1 MSAPARMSRGDYLC
15 AVGAVVIWGL
25 NFVVMKL
32 GLQGLSPMM
41 LGAMRFAAASLP
53 FLPFVAWPR
62 VPWRFVVI
70 YGLVQGVGQF
80 GLLFT
85 GLKLGMTAGV
95 ASVVMPTQ
103 SFFTMI
109 LAVALLGEHTR
120 ARQWLGLLVA
130 AFGLALIGS
139 AHGEGPGQM
148 TFIGFVLTLGAAV
161 MWAIANV
168 VVRFVG
174 RVADYDPFAFVVWTS
189 IVPVVPFLVLAV
201 ASEGPDHAWR
211 SVIQIGA
218 REALAIVYLGLLATL
233 LAYTLWT
240 RLLKR
245 HPATRVAPFALLGPI
260 VGLWAAWAA
269 FDEQLSTAQWIGA
282 SAVLLGLMINQLGL
296 RRPNRTSDG
305 SARGLR
311 RDSSS

>member
-1 MSAPARMSRGDYLC
+1 MTRGDYLC

-32 GLQGLSPMM
+32 GLHGLSPMM
-41 LGAMRFAAASLP
+41 LGALRFAAASLP
-53 FLPFVAWPR
+53 FLPFAPRPR

-85 GLKLGMTAGV
+85 ALKLGMTAGV

-109 LAVALLGEHTR
+109 LAVPLLGERTR
-120 ARQWLGLLVA
+120 IHQWLGLLVA
-130 AFGLALIGS
+130 ALGLALIAS
-139 AHGEGPGQM
+139 AHGESPGQM
-148 TFIGFVLTLGAAV
+148 TLIGFALTLGAAF
-161 MWAIANV
+161 MWAITNL
-168 VVRFVG
+168 VVRFAG
-174 RVADYDPFAFVVWTS
+174 RAADYDPFAFIVWTS
-189 IVPVVPFLVLAV
+189 IVPVAPFLALAAV
-201 ASEGPDHAWR
+201 SEGPEHAWS
-211 SVIQIGA
+211 SVNQMGV
-218 REALAIVYLGLLATL
+218 RESLAVVYLGLLATL

-245 HPATRVAPFALLGPI
+245 HPASRVAPFALLGPI

-269 FDEQLSTAQWIGA
+269 FAEQLSTAQWVGV
-282 SAVLLGLMINQLGL
+282 SAVLLGLVINQLAL

-305 SARGLR
+305 SARALR
-311 RDSSS
+311 RDRPS

>member
-1 MSAPARMSRGDYLC
+1 MSRGDYLC
-15 AVGAVVIWGL
+15 ALGAVVIWGL

-32 GLQGLSPMM
+32 GLQSLSPMM
-41 LGAMRFAAASLP
+41 LGALRFAAASLP
-53 FLPFVAWPR
+53 FLPLVPRPR

-103 SFFTMI
+103 SLFTMI
-109 LAVALLGEHTR
+109 LAVPLLSERTR
-120 ARQWLGLLVA
+120 IHQWLGLLVA
-130 AFGLALIGS
+130 ALGLAFIAS
-139 AHGEGPGQM
+139 AHGESPGQM
-148 TFIGFVLTLGAAV
+148 TLLGFALTLGAAF
-161 MWAIANV
+161 MWAITNL
-168 VVRFVG
+168 VVRFAG

-189 IVPVVPFLVLAV
+189 VVPVVPFLALAT
-201 ASEGPDHAWR
+201 ASEGAEHAWR
-211 SVIQIGA
+211 SVVQMGA
-218 REALAIVYLGLLATL
+218 REGLAVLYLGLLATL

-245 HPATRVAPFALLGPI
+245 HPASRVAPFALLGPI

-269 FDEQLSTAQWIGA
+269 FGEQLSTAQWVGV
-282 SAVLLGLMINQLGL
+282 SAVLLGLAINQLRL
-296 RRPNRTSDG
+296 KLPSRTTDG
-305 SARGLR
+305 SALGPH
-311 RDSSS
+311 RDKPS